1 MNTNNS
7 LSFMQTLATFSLI
20 SSLGFAYLINPIDDS
35 LLFQATSSIAESI
48 YQKDVIASLN
58 NSIVAGLLLG
68 LFAGTLNVFLDINR
82 KVYEYFLL
90 SIFLI
95 IILVFAAS
103 LMSYDSFPYG
113 ITQQIFVWLWIGLPV
128 SLGITGIWLDRISN
142 QVASA
147 FLIIV
152 MPLGLGGNTNEQ
164 IYPILAFVFSYMLYL
179 ELSYGHVRYSRL
191 ARVMH
196 YSREFETVL
205 QWFLLTLV
213 VTLALTMILTSLAF
227 LFHSFLGNLLP
238 YSFSNSIEYNTIYG
252 QALSIL
258 VFFMIW
264 AIVQT
269 LFSRGYLA
277 RQVED

>member
-48 YQKDVIASLN
+48 YQKDVLASLN

-82 KVYEYFLL
+82 KVYEYFLF

-103 LMSYDSFPYG
+103 LMGYDSFPYG
-113 ITQQIFVWLWIGLPV
+113 VTQQIFVWFWIGLPV

-152 MPLGLGGNTNEQ
+152 MPLGLSGNTNEQ

-264 AIVQT
+264 AVVQT

>member
-90 SIFLI
+90 SIFFI

-113 ITQQIFVWLWIGLPV
+113 ITQQIFVWFWIGLPV

-252 QALSIL
+252 QELSIL

>member
-1 MNTNNS
+1 M
-7 LSFMQTLATFSLI
+7 
-20 SSLGFAYLINPIDDS
+20 INPIDDS
-35 LLFQATSSIAESI
+35 LFFQATSSITESI
-48 YQKDVIASLN
+48 YQKDVLDSLN

-68 LFAGTLNVFLDINR
+68 LFVGTLNVFLDINR
-82 KVYEYFLL
+82 KIYEYFLL
-90 SIFLI
+90 STFLLV
-95 IILVFAAS
+95 ILVFIAS
-103 LMSYDSFPYG
+103 LMNYDSFPYS
-113 ITQQIFVWLWIGLPV
+113 ITQQLFIWFWIGLPV

-152 MPLGLGGNTNEQ
+152 MPLGLGGNTNDE

-205 QWFLLTLV
+205 QWFLVTLV

-264 AIVQT
+264 AVVQT
-269 LFSRGYLA
+269 LFSCLLYTSDA
-277 RQVED
+277 ADE